1 MNIIT
6 YDLKRLKDDLLDYF
20 NSAINPF
27 DVDLNGIEEID
38 KLSSDKLIVLAK
50 ENGFN
55 LEYYEIKVIE
65 KEVICNE

>member
-1 MNIIT
+1 MKIIK
-6 YDLKRLKDDLLDYF
+6 YDLKRLRDDLIDYF

-27 DVDLNGIEEID
+27 DADLNGIEEID
-38 KLSSDKLIVLAK
+38 MLSSDKLLNLAK

-55 LEYYEIKVIE
+55 LECYEIKAIE